1 MKNPKSTQLDIVIP
15 AYRMHTQTFLNVL
28 AGISEADAQKRIA
41 DKTNHLIWMAG
52 NYVNVRYNV
61 GAILGLPVEDPHQDL
76 FYMGKA
82 LDTSK
87 TYPTLEELL
96 ANFHDIS
103 PKVYQALLDVDDDT
117 LAESFPID
125 MDIPFVKEDKLNFI
139 GMCIGRE
146 DYLCGQ
152 MALVRRI
159 LDYPAMSYDVDPKID
174 Y

>member
-82 LDTSK
+82 LYTSK
-87 TYPTLEELL
+87 IYPTLEELL

-103 PKVYQALLDVDDDT
+103 PKVYQALLDVNDDT

-125 MDIPFVKEDKLNFI
+125 MGIPFVKEDKLNFI